1 MTRLSI
7 LAISHESL
15 LYGAPRSLIFACLHL
30 VQRHDIRLL
39 THGAGDLV
47 SFAREQG
54 IDIKVLNPCN
64 GVPDTTRAPLTY
76 RVEQAWLRV
85 QRRLCKLARLG
96 RVWREARI
104 VDLVYVNTVLHSAPV
119 LAAWLRKRPVVIHVR
134 EAENYLKPRGRA
146 LGRLSRMLGRA
157 RAVICV
163 SEAVRKLVL
172 EVPGTGLRPDQVH
185 TVYNGIHAEQFR
197 PDPAQGQALR
207 AQLGIAED
215 APVVA
220 FLGSMKPR
228 KGLDLLMAAAQG
240 LQAQNP
246 DLHYIIGGGSAEDIA
261 AFRAAHLPDALA
273 PRVHFLGFVQDVRP
287 VLWAADIFTMLSRVE
302 PFARVNLEASA
313 AGCAVLATAVDG
325 NPEIFTHEDNAL
337 LVASDD
343 TDAIRDSLARLVSD
357 PALRDR
363 LSARAQ
369 AVVTERFT
377 MEACHNQIEA
387 ILTDAVQ
394 AKRAVP

>member
-1 MTRLSI
+1 MRI

-30 VQRHDIRLL
+30 VQRHKVRVL
-39 THGAGDLV
+39 THGLGDLV
-47 SFAREQG
+47 GFARDQG
-54 IDIKVLNPCN
+54 IDIDVMNACDR
-64 GVPDTTRAPLTY
+64 VPDTRRSRAAY

-96 RVWREARI
+96 RVWREARG
-104 VDLVYVNTVLHSAPV
+104 VDLVYVNTVLHSAPI
-119 LAAWLRKRPVVIHVR
+119 LAARLRGRPIVIHVR

-146 LGRLSRMLGRA
+146 LTRLSRMLGRA

-172 EVPGTGLRPDQVH
+172 EVPGTGLRPEQVH
-185 TVYNGIHAEQFR
+185 TVHNGIHAGQFR
-197 PDPAQGQALR
+197 RDPAEGQALR
-207 AQLGIAED
+207 ARLGIAPD

-220 FLGSMKPR
+220 FLGNMRPR
-228 KGLDLLMAAAQG
+228 KGLDLLMAAAQD
-240 LQAQNP
+240 LQDAHP

-261 AFRAAHLPDALA
+261 AFRAAHVPDTLA

-287 VLWAADIFTMLSRVE
+287 VLWAGDIFTMLSRVE

-313 AGCAVLATAVDG
+313 AGCAVLATRVDG
-325 NPEIFTHEDNAL
+325 NPEIFAHEDNAL
-337 LVASDD
+337 LVPSDD
-343 TDAIRDSLARLVSD
+343 IAAIRDGLARLVSD

-377 MEACHNQIEA
+377 MDACHDRIET
-387 ILTDAVQ
+387 ILTEAAQ
-394 AKRAVP
+394 ADRAAP